1 MKELPYLE
9 DVYKLHFMNIKNT
22 LFANKSNNKIRV
34 YTLSIIHVIG
44 ALALQW
50 GIFLKPNYLGYY
62 FIYLSL
68 ILISYYIFNNRC
80 FMTLISNK
88 YSGLAGSSLYIKKN
102 TAKNIIIINSIISL
116 IGFIIPNLA
125 PYSIMKTIFN

>member
-22 LFANKSNNKIRV
+22 LFSNKSKNKIRV
-34 YTLSIIHVIG
+34 YILSIIHVIG
-44 ALALQW
+44 ALVLQW
-50 GIFLKPNYLGYY
+50 GIFFKPNYLGYY
-62 FIYLSL
+62 FIYLLL

-88 YSGLAGSSLYIKKN
+88 YSGLTGSPLYIKKN
-102 TAKNIIIINSIISL
+102 TAKNIIIINSIVAL
-116 IGFIIPNLA
+116 IGYLIPNLA
-125 PYSIMKTIFN
+125 PYTIMKTIFN